1 MLAVR
6 AGGVSSA
13 GATWKGIRTMTVHF
27 LEDYPASA
35 AQFDFDLIARA
46 LVPLLEQP
54 TEGALVLGIHGPWGS
69 GKTTLLQ
76 SVRQA
81 LSQGTATPVFVDF
94 NAWKYHEREALWRAL
109 ILRVLAELS
118 DLTAKGTPEAADLD
132 ELKRSLYRAFV
143 VQEKGPWKVNWQ
155 SMITE
160 VITIGLSVIH
170 LDFVRKALAGSC
182 SWVTKIFPKKKD
194 GDGLDEKNL
203 EQLGSLLE
211 RTTTER
217 QVDQVQSIEQFVDK
231 FRDVVEKLQQ
241 GRRVYV
247 LIDDL
252 DRCLPEDA
260 LDIFES
266 IKLFL
271 DARGCVFLV
280 ALDRDVIRKGLRLRY
295 GSQDNSELLIDPDEY
310 IEKTISVSYDLPR
323 LSSTD
328 ARSIIDEFT
337 LPVTLSDAHK
347 KLIIIGL
354 GTNPRRIKRFMNT
367 LSFQLRLAAL
377 AHEHKRPVPLG
388 LLGGDA
394 QNHLS
399 HATQLSHYLKLLL
412 ISYRFSGVF
421 ALAAEDQDIFW
432 RLQGIAN
439 ATKTAREQR
448 QTQLATEPSVVR
460 ALEKE
465 EEFWA
470 LLRSDPQFQSGGLE
484 DLLRWFRNEGGVSS

>member
-1 MLAVR
+1 
-6 AGGVSSA
+6 
-13 GATWKGIRTMTVHF
+13 MTVHF
-27 LEDYPASA
+27 LEDFPAST

-81 LSQGTATPVFVDF
+81 LGQGQGTAMPVFVDF

-118 DLTAKGTPEAADLD
+118 DLTEEGTPETADLD

-155 SMITE
+155 SLITE

-170 LDFVRKALAGSC
+170 LDFVGKALAGSF
-182 SWVTKIFPKKKD
+182 SWVTKLFPKKKD
-194 GDGLDEKNL
+194 GDGLDPKSL

-211 RTTTER
+211 RTTTQR

-231 FRDVVEKLQQ
+231 FRDVVGKLQQ
-241 GRRVYV
+241 DRRVYV

-271 DARGCVFLV
+271 DAPRCVFLV

-295 GSQDNSELLIDPDEY
+295 GSQADSDLLIDPDEY
-310 IEKTISVSYDLPR
+310 IEKTISISYDLPR

-328 ARSIIDEFT
+328 VRSIIDEFT

-347 KLIIIGL
+347 EIVITGL

-377 AHEHKRPVPLG
+377 AHEHQRSVPAG
-388 LLGGDA
+388 LLGGGDP
-394 QNHLS
+394 
-399 HATQLSHYLKLLL
+399 TRLSHYLKLLL

-421 ALAAEDQDIFW
+421 ALATEDEDIFL

-439 ATKTAREQR
+439 ATSTARQQR
-448 QTQLATEPSVVR
+448 QTRLATEPFAAR
-460 ALEKE
+460 ALENE

-470 LLRSDPQFQSGGLE
+470 LLRSDPQFQSGGLG
-484 DLLRWFRNEGGVSS
+484 DLLRWFRNEGGVGG

>member
-1 MLAVR
+1 
-6 AGGVSSA
+6 
-13 GATWKGIRTMTVHF
+13 MTVHF
-27 LEDYPASA
+27 LEDFPASA
-35 AQFDFDLIARA
+35 ARFDFDLISRA

-76 SVRQA
+76 SIRQA
-81 LSQGTATPVFVDF
+81 LGQGQGTAAPVFVDF

-118 DLTAKGTPEAADLD
+118 DLTDEGTPEAADLD

-155 SMITE
+155 SVITE
-160 VITIGLSVIH
+160 IITIGLSVIH
-170 LDFVRKALAGSC
+170 LDFVGKALAGSF
-182 SWVTKIFPKKKD
+182 SWVTKLFKKKD
-194 GDGLDEKNL
+194 GDGLDEKSL

-217 QVDQVQSIEQFVDK
+217 QVDQVQSIEQFVGK
-231 FRDVVEKLQQ
+231 FRDVVRKLQQ
-241 GRRVYV
+241 DRRVYV

-271 DARGCVFLV
+271 DAPGCVFLV

-295 GSQDNSELLIDPDEY
+295 GSQSDSELLVDPDEY
-310 IEKTISVSYDLPR
+310 IEKTISISYDLPR

-337 LPVTLSDAHK
+337 LPITLSDIHK
-347 KLIIIGL
+347 TLVITGL
-354 GTNPRRIKRFMNT
+354 GTNPRRTKRFMNT
-367 LSFQLRLAAL
+367 LSFQLQLAAL
-377 AHEHKRPVPLG
+377 AYDTAAVDRYPG
-388 LLGGDA
+388 SSSA
-394 QNHLS
+394 WACQRWW
-399 HATQLSHYLKLLL
+399 AC
-412 ISYRFSGVF
+412 
-421 ALAAEDQDIFW
+421 LA
-432 RLQGIAN
+432 
-439 ATKTAREQR
+439 
-448 QTQLATEPSVVR
+448 
-460 ALEKE
+460 
-465 EEFWA
+465 
-470 LLRSDPQFQSGGLE
+470 
-484 DLLRWFRNEGGVSS
+484 

>member
-1 MLAVR
+1 
-6 AGGVSSA
+6 
-13 GATWKGIRTMTVHF
+13 MTVHF
-27 LEDYPASA
+27 LEDFPASA
-35 AQFDFDLIARA
+35 PQFDFDLIARA

-54 TEGALVLGIHGPWGS
+54 TEGALVLGVHGPWGS
-69 GKTTLLQ
+69 GKTTLLR
-76 SVRQA
+76 SVRHA
-81 LSQGTATPVFVDF
+81 LGQGHDTAYPVFVDF

-109 ILRVLAELS
+109 ILRVLAKLS
-118 DLTAKGTPEAADLD
+118 DLTAEGTPEAADLD
-132 ELKRSLYRAFV
+132 ELKQSLYRAFV

-155 SMITE
+155 SLITE

-170 LDFVRKALAGSC
+170 LDFVGKALASSF
-182 SWVTKIFPKKKD
+182 SWVTKLFPKKKD
-194 GDGLDEKNL
+194 GDGLDPKSL

-211 RTTTER
+211 RTATER

-231 FRDVVEKLQQ
+231 FRDVVGKLQQ
-241 GRRVYV
+241 DRRVYV

-271 DARGCVFLV
+271 DAPGCVFLV

-295 GSQDNSELLIDPDEY
+295 ASRADPELLIDPDEY
-310 IEKTISVSYDLPR
+310 IEKTISISYDIPR

-337 LPVTLSDAHK
+337 LPVRLSDAQK
-347 KLIIIGL
+347 KLVITGL

-377 AHEHKRPVPLG
+377 AHEQQRPVPAG
-388 LLGGDA
+388 LLDGGDP
-394 QNHLS
+394 
-399 HATQLSHYLKLLL
+399 TQLSHYLKLMM

-432 RLQGIAN
+432 RLQGTAN
-439 ATKTAREQR
+439 ATKNARGER
-448 QTQLATEPSVVR
+448 KSRLETEPFAAR
-460 ALEKE
+460 ALESE
-465 EEFWA
+465 VEFWA
-470 LLRSDPQFQSGGLE
+470 LLQSEPQFQSGGLG
-484 DLLRWFRNEGGVSS
+484 DLLRWFRNEGSVGG